1 MIKLAILPQS
11 LLLGIS
17 LLLNNSLP
25 LLAQSS
31 PLTVDNLRNTVYN
44 LPNRGSVIVSEG
56 TFQSN
61 EGQILGVQ
69 VSREALMGDYNN
81 DQRTD
86 GIAVLRVITRDQ
98 QQLNYLAL
106 VIDNNGTATNT
117 DTVLLGDRVI
127 VDNLSNKDGIVT
139 VNMRRF
145 LPRDP
150 SCCPSGI
157 ITQQFSINPSIN
169 QLTLLSTNESQP
181 TTPNVQVV
189 PASPLRINNNN
200 LPFQPPA
207 GAIQIRF

>member
-11 LLLGIS
+11 ILLGIS

-25 LLAQSS
+25 LLAQST
-31 PLTVDNLRNTVYN
+31 PLSVDNLRNTVYN
-44 LPNRGSVIVSEG
+44 IPNRGSVIVSDG
-56 TFQSN
+56 IFQSN

-86 GIAVLRVITRDQ
+86 GIAVLRVITRNQ
-98 QQLNYLAL
+98 QQLHYLAL

-117 DTVLLGDRVI
+117 DTVLLADRVI
-127 VDNLSNKDGIVT
+127 VDNLSAKDGMIT

-150 SCCPSGI
+150 SCCPSGV
-157 ITQQFSINPSIN
+157 ITQQFAINPSIN

-181 TTPNVQVV
+181 TTPNVQVI
-189 PASPLRINNNN
+189 PGSPLRINNNN

>member
-1 MIKLAILPQS
+1 MTTMIKLAVLPQS
-11 LLLGIS
+11 ILLGIS

-25 LLAQSS
+25 LLAQST
-31 PLTVDNLRNTVYN
+31 PLSVDNLRNTVYN
-44 LPNRGSVIVSEG
+44 IPNRGSVIVSDG
-56 TFQSN
+56 IFQSN

-81 DQRTD
+81 D
-86 GIAVLRVITRDQ
+86 
-98 QQLNYLAL
+98 LAL

-117 DTVLLGDRVI
+117 DTVLLADRVV
-127 VDNLSNKDGIVT
+127 VDNLSAKDGMIT

-150 SCCPSGI
+150 SCCPSGV
-157 ITQQFSINPSIN
+157 ITQQFAINSSIN

-181 TTPNVQVV
+181 TTPNVQVI
-189 PASPLRINNNN
+189 PGSPLRINNSN

>member
-31 PLTVDNLRNTVYN
+31 PLTAENLRNTVYN
-44 LPNRGSVIVSEG
+44 IPSRGSVIVNEG

-157 ITQQFSINPSIN
+157 VTQQFSINPSIN

>member
-1 MIKLAILPQS
+1 MMKLAILPQS
-11 LLLGIS
+11 LSLGIS

-31 PLTVDNLRNTVYN
+31 PLTVDNLRNIVYN
-44 LPNRGSVIVSEG
+44 IPSRGSVIVSDG
-56 TFQSN
+56 VFQSN
-61 EGQILGVQ
+61 EGPILGVQ

-98 QQLNYLAL
+98 QQLHYLAL

-117 DTVLLGDRVI
+117 DTVLLADRVI
-127 VDNLSNKDGIVT
+127 VDNLSAKDGIVT

-150 SCCPSGI
+150 SCCPSGV
-157 ITQQFSINPSIN
+157 ITQQFSINSNIN
-169 QLTLLSTNESQP
+169 QLTLLSTNETQP

-189 PASPLRINNNN
+189 PSSPLRINNSN

>member
-1 MIKLAILPQS
+1 MIKLAVLPQS
-11 LLLGIS
+11 ILLGIS

-25 LLAQSS
+25 LLAQSA
-31 PLTVDNLRNTVYN
+31 PLSVDNLRNTVYN
-44 LPNRGSVIVSEG
+44 IPNRGSVIVSDG
-56 TFQSN
+56 IFQSN

-86 GIAVLRVITRDQ
+86 GIVVLRVITREQ
-98 QQLNYLAL
+98 QQLHYLAL

-117 DTVLLGDRVI
+117 DTVLLADRVI
-127 VDNLSNKDGIVT
+127 VDNLSAKDGMIT

-150 SCCPSGI
+150 SCCPSGV

-189 PASPLRINNNN
+189 PASPLRINNSN

>member
-1 MIKLAILPQS
+1 MIKLAVLPQS
-11 LLLGIS
+11 ILLGIS
-17 LLLNNSLP
+17 LLFNNSLP
-25 LLAQSS
+25 LLAQST
-31 PLTVDNLRNTVYN
+31 PLSVDNLRNTVYN
-44 LPNRGSVIVSEG
+44 IPNRGSVIVSDG
-56 TFQSN
+56 IFQSN

-86 GIAVLRVITRDQ
+86 GIVVLRVITRDQ
-98 QQLNYLAL
+98 QQLHYLAL

-117 DTVLLGDRVI
+117 DTVLLADRVI
-127 VDNLSNKDGIVT
+127 VDNLSAKDGMIT

-150 SCCPSGI
+150 SCCPSGV
-157 ITQQFSINPSIN
+157 ITQQLAVNPSIN

-189 PASPLRINNNN
+189 PTSPLRINNSN

>member
-1 MIKLAILPQS
+1 MIKLAVLPQS
-11 LLLGIS
+11 ILLGIS

-25 LLAQSS
+25 LLAQSA
-31 PLTVDNLRNTVYN
+31 PLSVDNLRNTVYN
-44 LPNRGSVIVSEG
+44 IPNRGSVIVSDG
-56 TFQSN
+56 IFQSN
-61 EGQILGVQ
+61 EGPILGVQ

-86 GIAVLRVITRDQ
+86 GIAVLRVITREQ
-98 QQLNYLAL
+98 QQLHYLAL

-117 DTVLLGDRVI
+117 DTVLLAERVI
-127 VDNLSNKDGIVT
+127 VDNLSAKDGMIT

-150 SCCPSGI
+150 SCCPSGV

-181 TTPNVQVV
+181 TTPNVQVI
-189 PASPLRINNNN
+189 PTSPLRINNSN

>member
-31 PLTVDNLRNTVYN
+31 PLTADNLRNTVYN
-44 LPNRGSVIVSEG
+44 IPNRGSVIVSDG
-56 TFQSN
+56 IFQSN

-86 GIAVLRVITRDQ
+86 GIAVLRVITREQ
-98 QQLNYLAL
+98 QQLHYLAL

-117 DTVLLGDRVI
+117 DTVLLADRVI
-127 VDNLSNKDGIVT
+127 VDNLSAKDGLIT

-150 SCCPSGI
+150 SCCPSGV
-157 ITQQFSINPSIN
+157 ITQQFSINPNIN
-169 QLTLLSTNESQP
+169 QLTLLSTNETQP

-189 PASPLRINNNN
+189 PSSPLRINNNN

>member
-1 MIKLAILPQS
+1 MMKLAILPQS
-11 LLLGIS
+11 FLLGIS

-31 PLTVDNLRNTVYN
+31 PLTADSLRNIVYN
-44 LPNRGSVIVSEG
+44 VPSRGSVIVSDG
-56 TFQSN
+56 IFQSN
-61 EGQILGVQ
+61 EGPILGVQ

-81 DQRTD
+81 DQITD

-98 QQLNYLAL
+98 QQLHYLAL
-106 VIDNNGTATNT
+106 VIDSNGTATNT
-117 DTVLLGDRVI
+117 DTVLLADRVI
-127 VDNLSNKDGIVT
+127 VDNLSAKDGLIT

-150 SCCPSGI
+150 SCCPSGV
-157 ITQQFSINPSIN
+157 ITQQFSINPNIN
-169 QLTLLSTNESQP
+169 QLTLLSTNETQP

-189 PASPLRINNNN
+189 PSSPLRINNSN

>member
-25 LLAQSS
+25 LFAQSS
-31 PLTVDNLRNTVYN
+31 PLTADNLRNIVYN
-44 LPNRGSVIVSEG
+44 IPKRGSVIVSDG
-56 TFQSN
+56 IFQSN
-61 EGQILGVQ
+61 EGQILGMQ
-69 VSREALMGDYNN
+69 VSREALMEDYNN

-86 GIAVLRVITRDQ
+86 GIAVLRVITREQ
-98 QQLNYLAL
+98 QQLHYLAL

-117 DTVLLGDRVI
+117 DTVLLGDRII
-127 VDNLSNKDGIVT
+127 VDNLSHKDGIIT

-157 ITQQFSINPSIN
+157 ITQKFSINPSIN
-169 QLTLLSTNESQP
+169 QFTLLSTNESQP

-189 PASPLRINNNN
+189 PSSPLRINNNN

>member
-31 PLTVDNLRNTVYN
+31 PLTVDSLRNTVYN
-44 LPNRGSVIVSEG
+44 IPDRGSVIVSDG
-56 TFQSN
+56 IFQSN
-61 EGQILGVQ
+61 EGSILGVQ

-98 QQLNYLAL
+98 QQLHYLAL

-117 DTVLLGDRVI
+117 DTVLLADRVI
-127 VDNLSNKDGIVT
+127 VDNLGTKDGIVT

-150 SCCPSGI
+150 SCCPSGV

-169 QLTLLSTNESQP
+169 QLTLLSTNETQP

-189 PASPLRINNNN
+189 PTSPLRINNSN

>member
-11 LLLGIS
+11 FLLGIS

-31 PLTVDNLRNTVYN
+31 PLTADSLRNIVYN
-44 LPNRGSVIVSEG
+44 IPNRGSVIVSDG
-56 TFQSN
+56 IFQSN

-98 QQLNYLAL
+98 QQLHYLAL

-117 DTVLLGDRVI
+117 DTVLLADRVV
-127 VDNLSNKDGIVT
+127 VDNLSAKDGLVT

-150 SCCPSGI
+150 SCCPSGV

-189 PASPLRINNNN
+189 PSSPLRINNSN

>member
-11 LLLGIS
+11 ILLGIS

-25 LLAQSS
+25 LLAQST
-31 PLTVDNLRNTVYN
+31 PLSVDNLRNTVYN
-44 LPNRGSVIVSEG
+44 IPNRGSVIVSDG
-56 TFQSN
+56 IFQSN
-61 EGQILGVQ
+61 EGPILGVQ

-86 GIAVLRVITRDQ
+86 GIVVLRVITRNQ
-98 QQLNYLAL
+98 QQLHYLAL

-117 DTVLLGDRVI
+117 DTVLLADRVI
-127 VDNLSNKDGIVT
+127 VDNLSAKDGTIT

-145 LPRDP
+145 LPRDT
-150 SCCPSGI
+150 SCCPSGV

-181 TTPNVQVV
+181 TTPNVQVI
-189 PASPLRINNNN
+189 PGSPLRINNNN